1 MKTLYLTNSCANI
14 AVDKATDEVDRI
26 EAEGRYGIRDVYYI
40 EEPMHVVYQYKEDMC
55 ELDVKPG
62 DILLQFY
69 SGENNKHMLAV
80 ANSEAWV
87 ENILRRRD
95 LLEKEREMAELRKG
109 EVLETTTCEN
119 TCCDCGADSPA

>member
-40 EEPMHVVYQYKEDMC
+40 EEPMHVVYQYKEDKC
-55 ELDVKPG
+55 EVDVVPG
-62 DILLQFY
+62 DVLLQFY

-80 ANSEAWV
+80 VHSKAWV
-87 ENILRRRD
+87 ENILHRRD
-95 LLEKEREMAELRKG
+95 LLKKEREECMLKPACE
-109 EVLETTTCEN
+109 CEN
-119 TCCDCGADSPA
+119 TCCDCECAG